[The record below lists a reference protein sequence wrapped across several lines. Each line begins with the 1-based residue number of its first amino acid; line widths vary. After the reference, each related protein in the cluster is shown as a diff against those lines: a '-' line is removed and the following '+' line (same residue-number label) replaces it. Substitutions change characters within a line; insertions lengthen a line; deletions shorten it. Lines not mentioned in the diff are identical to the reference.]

1 MTKARLPGST
11 LPVAAVN
18 ALLLALG
25 MAAHATT
32 HAAEAITLKLGH
44 VVPPKSS
51 KDLANIR
58 FAEQVAKCTNNTVKI
73 DVFPGGQLGKEA
85 DLAQAVALGTVDL
98 FWGDAATFSPF
109 VKELNVFNTPFLF
122 RNVDHWKSI
131 VRGPIGDDLVKRL
144 EAKSP
149 VKILGRMQMGDRYIL
164 TTKKPVRVPAD
175 LEGLKIRVPDVP
187 MYTAS
192 FAALGAKATP
202 IAFSEVYVSLQ
213 QGVIDGM
220 ENPTGLIRGMK
231 FYEVTKYLNSFPWS
245 NSVNFLVVNKNVFNK
260 LNASQQACMSQ
271 AGAEASEHL
280 DGLLRA
286 EEEDNLKFFQAQGME
301 IVEVK
306 DPAPWLTKV
315 KDFPKQYGSNW
326 GTPELYTRIQN
337 SGK

>member
-1 MTKARLPGST
+1 MKTHLTAMRT
-11 LPVAAVN
+11 PVAAAGVI
-18 ALLLALG
+18 LCALG
-25 MAAHATT
+25 LAAAGGAQ
-32 HAAEAITLKLGH
+32 AADPITLKLAH

-58 FAEQVAKCTNNTVKI
+58 FAELVGKCTNGTVKVE
-73 DVFPGGQLGKEA
+73 VFPGGQLGKEA

-122 RNVDHWKSI
+122 KDVKQWKTV
-131 VRGPIGDDLVKRL
+131 VRGPIGDDLVQRL
-144 EAKSP
+144 EAKSA

-164 TTKKPVRVPAD
+164 TSKKPVRVPAD
-175 LEGLKIRVPDVP
+175 LAGMKIRVPDVP

-220 ENPTGLIRGMK
+220 ENPSGLIRGMK
-231 FYEVTKYLNSFPWS
+231 FYEVTKYLTHMAWS
-245 NSVNFLVVNKNVFNK
+245 NSVNFLAVNKTVFNK
-260 LNASQQACMSQ
+260 LNAAQKTCMTQ
-271 AGAEASEHL
+271 AGAQASEHL
-280 DGLLRA
+280 DTLIQA
-286 EEEDNLKFFQAQGME
+286 EEEDNLKFFKEKGME

-306 DPAPWLTKV
+306 DPAPWINQV

-326 GTPELYTRIQN
+326 GTPDLYTRIQN
-337 SGK
+337 TK

>member
-1 MTKARLPGST
+1 MLKSRIAGSPFPLT
-11 LPVAAVN
+11 VIGAA
-18 ALLLALG
+18 LLALTLVAG
-25 MAAHATT
+25 PAAQ
-32 HAAEAITLKLGH
+32 AAEPIALKLGH

-58 FAEQVAKCTNNTVKI
+58 FAEEVAKCTNKSVRV

-122 RNVDHWKSI
+122 RDVAQWKTV
-131 VRGPIGDDLVKRL
+131 VRGPIGDDLVRRL

-231 FYEVTKYLNSFPWS
+231 FYEVTKYLTKLPWS
-245 NSVNFLVVNKNVFNK
+245 NSVNFLVVNKNTYNK
-260 LNASQQACMSQ
+260 LNATQKNCLAQ
-271 AGAEASEHL
+271 AGTVASEHL
-280 DGLLRA
+280 DTLIQA
-286 EEEDNLKFFQAQGME
+286 EEEDNMKFFKSHGME
-301 IVEVK
+301 IIEVK
-306 DPAPWLTKV
+306 DPAPWLARV

-326 GTPELYTRIQN
+326 GTPDLYTRIQN
-337 SGK
+337 TGK

>member
-1 MTKARLPGST
+1 MMKSRF
-11 LPVAAVN
+11 PVMRAPIAAVGVM
-18 ALLLALG
+18 LSVLGLAAG
-25 MAAHATT
+25 GSAHSAD
-32 HAAEAITLKLGH
+32 AITLKLAH
-44 VVPPKSS
+44 VVPPNSS

-58 FAEQVAKCTNNTVKI
+58 FAELVGKCTNGAVKI
-73 DVFPGGQLGKEA
+73 EVFPGGQLGKEA

-98 FWGDAATFSPF
+98 FWGDAGTFSPF

-122 RNVDHWKSI
+122 RDVRHWKTV

-149 VKILGRMQMGDRYIL
+149 VKILGSMQMGDRYIL

-175 LEGLKIRVPDVP
+175 LDGLKIRVPDVP

-231 FYEVTKYLNSFPWS
+231 FYEVTKYLTHLPWS
-245 NSVNFLVVNKNVFNK
+245 NSVNFLAVNKAVFNK
-260 LNASQQACMSQ
+260 LNPAQKACMTD
-271 AGAEASEHL
+271 AGAQASEHL
-280 DGLLRA
+280 DTLIQA
-286 EEEDNLKFFQAQGME
+286 EEEENMKFFKGKGME
-301 IVEVK
+301 VIEVK
-306 DPAPWLTKV
+306 DPGPWIEKV
-315 KDFPKQYGSNW
+315 KDFPKKYGSNW
-326 GTPELYTRIQN
+326 GTPDLYTRIQN
-337 SGK
+337 TK

>member
-1 MTKARLPGST
+1 MTKAEFLGLKLPA
-11 LPVAAVN
+11 AAVS
-18 ALLLALG
+18 ALLLAAG
-25 MAAHATT
+25 MGPHAP
-32 HAAEAITLKLGH
+32 ARSADAVTLKLGH

-51 KDLANIR
+51 KDLANLR
-58 FAEQVAKCTNNTVKI
+58 FAEQVAKCTKDTVKVE
-73 DVFPGGQLGKEA
+73 VFPGGQLGKEA

-122 RNVDHWKSI
+122 RSVDHWKSI

-144 EAKSP
+144 EGKSP

-231 FYEVTKYLNSFPWS
+231 FYEVTKYLTSLPWS
-245 NSVNFLVVNKNVFNK
+245 NSVNFLVVNKNVFGK
-260 LNASQQACMSQ
+260 LNASQQACMTK

-286 EEEDNLKFFQAQGME
+286 EEEDNMKFFKSQGME
-301 IVEVK
+301 VVEVK
-306 DPAPWLTKV
+306 DQGPWLSKV
-315 KDFPKQYGSNW
+315 QDFPKQYGNNW
-326 GTPELYTRIQN
+326 GTPDLYTRIQS

>member
-1 MTKARLPGST
+1 MMKTRVSVSKAPI
-11 LPVAAVN
+11 AAIGVV
-18 ALLLALG
+18 LSALG
-25 MAAHATT
+25 LSAGGTAHAADTV
-32 HAAEAITLKLGH
+32 TLKLAH

-51 KDLANIR
+51 KDLANLR
-58 FAEQVAKCTNNTVKI
+58 FAELVAKCTNGSVKVE
-73 DVFPGGQLGKEA
+73 VFPGGQLGKEA

-122 RNVDHWKSI
+122 RDVPQWKAV

-149 VKILGRMQMGDRYIL
+149 VKVLGRMQMGDRYIL

-231 FYEVTKYLNSFPWS
+231 FYEVTKYLTHLPWS
-245 NSVNFLVVNKNVFNK
+245 NAVNFLAVNKTVFNK
-260 LNASQQACMSQ
+260 LNPMQKTCMTE
-271 AGAEASEHL
+271 AGAQASEHL
-280 DGLLRA
+280 DALIQA
-286 EEEDNLKFFQAQGME
+286 EEEDNMKFFTSRGME
-301 IVEVK
+301 VIEVK
-306 DPAPWLTKV
+306 DPGPWLAKV

-326 GTPELYTRIQN
+326 GTPDLYTRIQN
-337 SGK
+337 TGK

>member
-1 MTKARLPGST
+1 MLKSRIAGSPFALT
-11 LPVAAVN
+11 AIGA
-18 ALLLALG
+18 ALLAFALG
-25 MAAHATT
+25 AGTAAQ
-32 HAAEAITLKLGH
+32 AAEPIALKLGH

-58 FAEQVAKCTNNTVKI
+58 FAEEVAKCTNRSVRV

-122 RNVDHWKSI
+122 RDVAQWKTV
-131 VRGPIGDDLVKRL
+131 VRGPIGDDLVRRL

-231 FYEVTKYLNSFPWS
+231 FYEVTKYLTKLPWS
-245 NSVNFLVVNKNVFNK
+245 NSVNFLVVNKNTFNK
-260 LNASQQACMSQ
+260 LDAAQKNCMTQ
-271 AGAEASEHL
+271 AGAQASEYL
-280 DGLLRA
+280 DTLIQA
-286 EEEDNLKFFQAQGME
+286 EEEDNMKFFKAQGME
-301 IVEVK
+301 ILEVK
-306 DPAPWLTKV
+306 DPAPWLARV
-315 KDFPKQYGSNW
+315 KDFPRQYGSNW
-326 GTPELYTRIQN
+326 GTPDLYTRIQN
-337 SGK
+337 TGK